1 MKDRFLMTASLL
13 DKWKYLLNN
22 EYSKLDEF
30 LKVLRREPSETTE
43 VQKQG
48 YEFEAWAKQNYA
60 DTLNGAYQV
69 KAYKDLIAPTG
80 TAYLLYGVID
90 CIKSGKIYDFKHTKQ
105 YDVGKFFDKAQT
117 SMYLE
122 LIPEAKDMTY
132 IISVDPPKYLETQD
146 KYLIYTET
154 YTRAE
159 TPQIKDIICDF
170 ELWLKSMDLWEIYK
184 QNWRTK

>member
-13 DKWKYLLNN
+13 DAWKYLLNN
-22 EYSKLDEF
+22 EYSKLDDF
-30 LKVLRREPSETTE
+30 LRVLRREPSEATE
-43 VQKQG
+43 AQKQG
-48 YEFEAWAKQNYA
+48 YEFETWAEQNYK
-60 DTLNGAYQV
+60 DTLNGVYQV
-69 KAYKDLIAPTG
+69 KAYKDLVAPTG
-80 TAYLLYGVID
+80 TKYLLYGIID

-122 LIPEAKDMTY
+122 LVPQAKDMTY

-154 YTRAE
+154 YTRTE

-170 ELWLKSMDLWEIYK
+170 ELWLKAMDLWETYK